1 MSEVNENVNVPETKT
16 VVVYDAQDIEQVLSI
31 LDNDTPVRGI
41 ETMRQVVNV
50 FDVLKTKGFV
60 QQAQTE
66 FDPGMQPME
75 MTPAEMVDPNAP
87 TFVGEGDVMY
97 DGNDTDIA
105 EEVEEAAEVEH
116 VDGEIVEE

>member
-97 DGNDTDIA
+97 DGNDADIA
-105 EEVEEAAEVEH
+105 EEVEESAEVEY

>member
-1 MSEVNENVNVPETKT
+1 MSEVNGNVNAPETKT

-41 ETMRQVVNV
+41 EAMRQVVNV

-66 FDPGMQPME
+66 YDPSVQPME
-75 MTPAEMVDPNAP
+75 MTPADMVDPNAP

-97 DGNDTDIA
+97 DGND
-105 EEVEEAAEVEH
+105 EEVDAEVEAPEKIEH

>member
-97 DGNDTDIA
+97 DGNDADIA